1 MPHAIAS
8 YRTPPEEVRTL
19 GLAVTGAGCIRGQ
32 NAARTKRT
40 LSSYAGVL
48 VTSGTGHVHLHD
60 RPGRFEITPGSYF
73 WLPQGVAHTYGP
85 DGGTWDEIWV
95 LFEGPAARGYEDLGY
110 LAGATSPVATPT
122 DIGSVIE
129 AAQRLVELTAEPPVL
144 AGHLAAA
151 AGLHTL
157 ITAVGAAGRHGEAGS
172 FNASLGR
179 RAVEALS
186 KDLAAPVRIGALAK
200 EFAVSRDTLL
210 AAVRAVTGST
220 PSDYLTRCRLD
231 RAKALLAETDLPVAK
246 IGVRVGYPDPAYF
259 ARVFSRH
266 VGLPPGRFRSQ
277 SWKPDGE
284 SA

>member
-1 MPHAIAS
+1 MLHATAS
-8 YRTPPEEVRTL
+8 YRTPPEEVRSL

-32 NAARTKRT
+32 DSARAKRT
-40 LSSYAGVL
+40 LSSYAGIL

-60 RPGRFEITPGSYF
+60 RPGRFEITAGSYF

-95 LFEGPAARGYEDLGY
+95 LFEGPAAHGYEELGY
-110 LAGATSPVATPT
+110 LAGGTSPVAAPT
-122 DIGSVIE
+122 DVDAVLE
-129 AAQRLVELTAEPPVL
+129 AANRLVELAAEPPAL

-151 AGLHTL
+151 AALHTL
-157 ITAVGAAGRHGEAGS
+157 ITAVGTAGRHGEAAS

-186 KDLAAPVRIGALAK
+186 KDLAAPIRIGALAK

-231 RAKALLAETDLPVAK
+231 RAKSLLADTDLPIGK
-246 IGVRVGYPDPAYF
+246 IGTCVGYPDPAYF

-266 VGLPPGRFRSQ
+266 VGLSPGRFRSQ